1 MAIENR
7 ARSNQIKLQQGDRAR
22 CEKKYSSD
30 KNNKEVALIAWGL
43 RFAALKVFF
52 KKRQW

>member
-1 MAIENR
+1 MAIENS

-30 KNNKEVALIAWGL
+30 KNNEEVALIA
-43 RFAALKVFF
+43 
-52 KKRQW
+52 